1 MLTHGCISAWQKEP
15 KTKNDMNASL
25 QETKITRDQQAK
37 EEWLLDYAI
46 NSMKKFDK
54 RTPADGACTRAEDAA
69 SITKCIWQIINS
81 DDALFSIVRRQRVA
95 FGAPRQVKLVPSRL
109 GTEFLSC
116 LEIDLEYLSMGDPID
131 RANPFVAL
139 FKRNVA
145 RDRDADAAAGLHLD
159 PVRYTLQYWAR
170 IRRGLSDE
178 ELWAFSYGL
187 NDTIAAIRAAGQT
200 RSSRDQWRCH
210 TRLAAKNYDSLL
222 KMIRELFRRH
232 QRLLVV
238 RVDFGYGKVHQSI
251 PYAEVRRHRVALV
264 RYLKRMTLSKRM
276 VFKAYA
282 LKLEHGLQKKWHFHA
297 LMFLDG
303 NEVQRG
309 IHHAMVF
316 GEHWKNVITKG
327 KGVYYNCH
335 KNRRKYKNAVGIGKI
350 EAHEVNSRHAL
361 ETNVAGYI
369 VKPDFYGQFMRSER
383 DRLFFKSEIR
393 EAAGYKRG
401 RKRTKPDVSAELAR
415 RPLPFKSKRR
425 ARTMTNASPS
435 KRSKDESA
443 QWQDPWEMFAQ
454 A

>member
-1 MLTHGCISAWQKEP
+1 
-15 KTKNDMNASL
+15 MNASL
-25 QETKITRDQQAK
+25 QETKLNRVQVVK

-54 RTPADGACTRAEDAA
+54 RRPDDGACTRAEDAA

-81 DDALFSIVRRQRVA
+81 DDTLFSVVRRQ
-95 FGAPRQVKLVPSRL
+95 GAANDALRKARFVSTLL
-109 GTEFLSC
+109 GTVFLSC
-116 LEIDLEYLSMGDPID
+116 LEIDLEYLSMVDPID

-145 RDRDADAAAGLHLD
+145 RDPDADAAAGLHLET
-159 PVRYTLQYWAR
+159 VRYTLQYWST

-178 ELWAFSYGL
+178 ELWSFSYGL
-187 NDTIAAIRAAGQT
+187 NDAVAAIREEGRT
-200 RSSRDQWRCH
+200 RSFREQWRRY

-222 KMIRELFRRH
+222 EMIRELFRRH

-264 RYLKRMTLSKRM
+264 RYLRRMTLSRRM

-350 EAHEVNSRHAL
+350 EAHEVDPRHAL
-361 ETNVAGYI
+361 EANVAGYI
-369 VKPDFYGQFMRSER
+369 VKPDFYGQVMKDER
-383 DRLFFKSEIR
+383 DRLFFKSELR
-393 EAAGYKRG
+393 EAAGCKRG
-401 RKRTKPDVSAELAR
+401 RKRTKPDVSGELAR
-415 RPLPFKSKRR
+415 RPFPFKSKRH

-435 KRSKDESA
+435 KRSKDEPA
-443 QWQDPWEMFAQ
+443 QWQNPWKTFAQ

>member
-1 MLTHGCISAWQKEP
+1 M
-15 KTKNDMNASL
+15 
-25 QETKITRDQQAK
+25 AK

-54 RTPADGACTRAEDAA
+54 RRPDDGACTRAEDAA
-69 SITKCIWQIINS
+69 SITKCIWQILNS
-81 DDALFSIVRRQRVA
+81 DDTLFSVVRRQRAGIDASHKV
-95 FGAPRQVKLVPSRL
+95 RLVPTPL
-109 GTEFLSC
+109 GATFLSC
-116 LEIDLEYLSMGDPID
+116 LEIDLDYLAMVDPID
-131 RANPFVAL
+131 QANPFIGL
-139 FKRNVA
+139 FRRNVA
-145 RDRDADAAAGLHLD
+145 RNPDADVAAGLHLD
-159 PVRYTLQYWAR
+159 QVRYMLPFWTK
-170 IRRGLSDE
+170 IRRGLSDD

-187 NDTIAAIRAAGQT
+187 NDTVAAIREEGRTQSFRT
-200 RSSRDQWRCH
+200 EWRRH
-210 TRLAAKNYDSLL
+210 TRPAAKNYDSLVG
-222 KMIRELFRRH
+222 MIRELFKRH

-238 RVDFGYGKVHQSI
+238 RVDFGYGKAHQSI
-251 PYAEVRRHRVALV
+251 PYAEVRKHRETLV
-264 RYLKRMTLSKRM
+264 RYLRRMALSQRK

-303 NEVQRG
+303 NGVQRG
-309 IHHAMVF
+309 VHHAMVF

-350 EAHEVNSRHAL
+350 EAHEVDPRHAL

-369 VKPDFYGQFMRSER
+369 VKPDFYGQLMKGER

-393 EAAGYKRG
+393 EAAGCKRG
-401 RKRTKPDVSAELAR
+401 RKRTKPEVSAELAR